1 MPDTWQDDAA
11 DSEDANLDPI
21 TRGQQLLSTQ
31 TIVMIGLLGAITL
44 FLAITRLGD
53 FPLPNITGAA
63 TIVHVPTILAG
74 VLGGPGSGL
83 LVGLIFGGGSW
94 VTASVPMFTDPLV
107 AVLPRLLVGV
117 LAYVGWSA
125 FKNRST
131 TFALGFAGWVGTVAN
146 TVLVLT
152 MAILRGY
159 LPLGAV
165 VTIIP
170 QSLAEQVIAIM
181 LTIVVGKAYLTV
193 MEYAYKRGRD

>member
-1 MPDTWQDDAA
+1 MPDTWDD
-11 DSEDANLDPI
+11 DLDRPDVDEI
-21 TRGQQLLSTQ
+21 TRGQQLLSTE

-44 FLAITRLGD
+44 FFAVTRLGD
-53 FPLPNITGAA
+53 FPLPNLTGSA

-74 VLGGPGSGL
+74 VLGGVASGL
-83 LVGLIFGGGSW
+83 VVGLIFGGGSW
-94 VTASVPMFTDPLV
+94 VTATVPMFTDPLV

-117 LAYVGWSA
+117 LAYFAWSA

-159 LPLGAV
+159 LPLGTV